1 MKVEGGCYCGKV
13 RYQAEGEPMMAGQC
27 HCRECQYITGGGPN
41 MFMAMPATG
50 FTYTAGEPKQFTR
63 KDLDRA
69 VTREFCPSAAS
80 HLATRVPSLPAVI
93 VKVGTLDDSKVSQS
107 ADRDLH
113 LRQAGLPPRARRNAG
128 VRRDAGAVGDARP
141 IRRG

>member
-69 VTREFCPSAAS
+69 VTREFCPECGT

-93 VKVGTLDDSKVSQS
+93 VKVGTLDDSKVYNPQI
-107 ADRDLH
+107 AIYTCDKPAFHHVPDGMP
-113 LRQAGLPPRARRNAG
+113 AFARMPAQ
-128 VRRDAGAVGDARP
+128 
-141 IRRG
+141 